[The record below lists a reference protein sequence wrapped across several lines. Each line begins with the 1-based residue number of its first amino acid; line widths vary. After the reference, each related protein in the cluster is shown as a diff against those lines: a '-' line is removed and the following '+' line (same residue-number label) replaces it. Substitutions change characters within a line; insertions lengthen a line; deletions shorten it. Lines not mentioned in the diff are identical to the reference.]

1 MATPRKVFRIEQMAV
16 TRLGESAAT
25 QPPPQ
30 HADLMREIAGL
41 RAMLAEADRYATGKR
56 DAAAGSETARL
67 TSELFR
73 ITGTDAA
80 GRSNAQSAPMTRI
93 AHELEAVVAGTEQ
106 ATKKVLAAAE
116 EIDQLSNNL
125 SAALKGKLE
134 QGIAQDI
141 QDLVIR
147 IFEACNFQDLVG
159 QRVTKVMATL
169 RVIEDHIASILDE
182 FKNAQAGIKRDGAQH
197 LHGPRLDVDAGHATQ
212 ADIDA
217 LFNGKA

>member
-1 MATPRKVFRIEQMAV
+1 MPAPRKVFRIEEMAV
-16 TRLGESAAT
+16 MRLGESAKT
-25 QPPPQ
+25 QPPQQ
-30 HADLMREIAGL
+30 HDELMQEIAGL
-41 RAMLAEADRYATGKR
+41 RDMLAEADRYAAGNGNATA
-56 DAAAGSETARL
+56 DAGTARL
-67 TSELFR
+67 ASQLSR
-73 ITGTDAA
+73 IAGTDNTAKGETQQA
-80 GRSNAQSAPMTRI
+80 SMTRI

-141 QDLVIR
+141 QDLVIS

-159 QRVTKVMATL
+159 QRVTKVMTTL
-169 RVIEDHIASILDE
+169 HVIEEHIASILDE
-182 FKNAQAGIKRDGAQH
+182 FKNAQAGAKPDGTQC
-197 LHGPRLDVDAGHATQ
+197 LHGPRLDSDAGHATQ

-217 LFNGKA
+217 LFNG